1 MIQSV
6 TPVSSFRQPFEAQRP
21 FGRTFN
27 PTPGKINLIF
37 LAILFL
43 LVVRLFLALPVAA
56 AQTPATFKGE
66 ITDEH
71 LNCIQTPMKAVPGVN
86 DKLSCVLYWAHF
98 VQPPSK
104 YVLYDATSKT
114 TYQLSDQNLVQP
126 YVAEKVVVTG
136 KLDPTT
142 KTIQITDIRSAGEGS
157 NSKKS

>member
-1 MIQSV
+1 MLASV
-6 TPVSSFRQPFEAQRP
+6 TPVSVFRQPLEARWP
-21 FGRTFN
+21 YGRISH

-43 LVVRLFLALPVAA
+43 LVVGLLLALPAAA
-56 AQTPATFKGE
+56 AQAPATFKGE

-71 LNCIQTPMKAVPGVN
+71 LNCIQTPMKAAPGIN

-104 YVLYDATSKT
+104 YVLYDAATKQ

-126 YVAEKVVVTG
+126 YVAEKVMVTG
-136 KLDPTT
+136 KLDPAT
-142 KTIQITDIRSAGEGS
+142 KTIQVTDIKNAGEGS
-157 NSKKS
+157 NKS